1 MQVFDFIRR
10 PISRKFGFLLIVVVF
25 YGWSQNKVEQTW
37 KLFPKEVLTLM
48 FQPLPLIP
56 IYFRCKKI
64 KKNKATFSRLLHNR
78 RLLLNYGT
86 FNNYVDKVLPNF
98 DPLPPRVDNCG
109 HFTWY
114 LAFVMW
120 PSVDFSM
127 TASPP
132 PFLVHVVIEWPL
144 NWLATRANRSQ
155 SHSNNKVIINL
166 RHTCMTWLHFIATLV
181 YIMYWTTKDLY
192 QV

>member
-1 MQVFDFIRR
+1 MPLLSKIVHKGRFSI
-10 PISRKFGFLLIVVVF
+10 PRKFCFLLIAF

-37 KLFPKEVLTLM
+37 RLFPKEVLILM

-98 DPLPPRVDNCG
+98 DPLPPRVDKYGSFYILSTLC
-109 HFTWY
+109 HM
-114 LAFVMW
+114 ASMDFVRIL
-120 PSVDFSM
+120 
-127 TASPP
+127 SPL
-132 PFLVHVVIEWPL
+132 FLS
-144 NWLATRANRSQ
+144 T
-155 SHSNNKVIINL
+155 
-166 RHTCMTWLHFIATLV
+166 
-181 YIMYWTTKDLY
+181 
-192 QV
+192 